1 LCDWNSY
8 AIVAIIESAR
18 TERENPRVP
27 NWLEQDYFDALR
39 ELAEIGMSDILRT
52 QEPEDVRA
60 ILSVIAIAKGLR
72 THGRF
77 LIEYSEDELLDLEPG
92 E

>member
-1 LCDWNSY
+1 M
-8 AIVAIIESAR
+8 AIIESAR